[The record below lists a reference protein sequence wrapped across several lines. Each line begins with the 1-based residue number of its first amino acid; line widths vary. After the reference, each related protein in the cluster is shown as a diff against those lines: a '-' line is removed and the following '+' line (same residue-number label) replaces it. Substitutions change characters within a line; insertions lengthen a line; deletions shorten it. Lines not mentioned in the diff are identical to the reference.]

1 MKKLKSLSL
10 LAPLIG
16 VHVRKSPR
24 RVIARLIGLRLDAGV
39 TGCGASAA
47 PRAQGVRGSGM
58 IVRNRSRRGYTR
70 GCRGTGRRSVGVI
83 NGEARRSGA
92 VFRRVTPWRSHRSV
106 RATARNVGRR
116 VRARIERRARPKINP
131 GACQVLAPVAAKRK
145 PIGER
150 WLSPHEELTRGRR
163 TTFGDEGR
171 IGRDAEKIPR
181 QVRPQDPA
189 GKRSCFL
196 CETFSTLLQCVAPF
210 RARTHARFGRVVRPN
225 FHRKTLGRC

>member
-1 MKKLKSLSL
+1 M
-10 LAPLIG
+10 
-16 VHVRKSPR
+16 R
-24 RVIARLIGLRLDAGV
+24 RER
-39 TGCGASAA
+39 CAA
-47 PRAQGVRGSGM
+47 GSG
-58 IVRNRSRRGYTR
+58 RSGFGDDRAESESPGYTR

-106 RATARNVGRR
+106 RATPRNVGRR

-131 GACQVLAPVAAKRK
+131 DACQVLAPVAAKRK

-210 RARTHARFGRVVRPN
+210 RARKHVSGAWYDLISTGKRGGLS
-225 FHRKTLGRC
+225 T